1 MSLTLEQYERIV
13 PRCEIEH
20 AGTRMAFVT
29 PSMMTKYRVDS
40 IYTKEPCTL
49 DWIAGFA
56 PGEIMVDVGANV
68 GMYSIWAAATRGVNV
83 FSFEPEAQNY
93 ALLNRN
99 IQINKLQD
107 KITAFCAGLMD
118 RRSLTALH
126 MADLRVGGSNH
137 AVGEALNFK
146 GDPLSAAFTQ
156 GCIALTL
163 DELVATREIPMP
175 HHIKI
180 DVDGFEH
187 KVIAGARAV
196 LDNADRA
203 LAADRNQSRAR
214 RSPHDDRGIERSR
227 LPDDPAQVAKA
238 TRPDGPFKGMAEHI
252 FRR

>member
-126 MADLRVGGSNH
+126 MADLRV
-137 AVGEALNFK
+137 A
-146 GDPLSAAFTQ
+146 DQTTPSAKRST
-156 GCIALTL
+156 
-163 DELVATREIPMP
+163 
-175 HHIKI
+175 
-180 DVDGFEH
+180 
-187 KVIAGARAV
+187 
-196 LDNADRA
+196 
-203 LAADRNQSRAR
+203 SRAIRCR
-214 RSPHDDRGIERSR
+214 RHHAGLHRAHPRRAGRDAGNPDAAPHQDRR
-227 LPDDPAQVAKA
+227 
-238 TRPDGPFKGMAEHI
+238 
-252 FRR
+252 